1 MEKTKKLTKSAEKVL
16 GILKDLTNASAE
28 EIYEHINKNADKK
41 VGLTSIY
48 RALKLLEENFLL
60 VPVVFN
66 DGISRYRLNTEEK
79 HHHHFVCKVC
89 NTKKVID
96 FCPYELV
103 RKELGDGYIVN
114 YHIFELFGICKDCN
128 ENK

>member
-16 GILKDLTNASAE
+16 VILKDLTHASAE
-28 EIYEHINKNADKK
+28 EIYEHINKNTDKK
-41 VGLTSIY
+41 IGLTSIY
-48 RALKLLEENFLL
+48 RALKLLEEIFLV
-60 VPVVFN
+60 VPVIFN

-79 HHHHFVCKVC
+79 HQHHFVCKAC
-89 NTKKVID
+89 NSKKVID
-96 FCPYELV
+96 FCPYDFV
-103 RKELGDGYIVN
+103 KKEIGDGYSIN